1 MPTYRRLPRFDRDYA
16 ALTDEQRRVFKR
28 AVARLLEDLEAGRPP
43 RPGLRVKGL
52 QRAAGIFELTWAPD
66 GRATFQLGEPVREG
80 EVHVV
85 WRRAGGHA
93 VLDEA

>member
-52 QRAAGIFELTWAPD
+52 QRAAGIFELTWAAD
-66 GRATFQLGEPVREG
+66 GRATFEYGKPTRKGQT
-80 EVHVV
+80 HVI
-85 WRRAGGHA
+85 WRRIGTHD